1 MLKPDDS
8 EMREKLK
15 KQQEDR
21 PGEKSMIR
29 FADDDVAEQAQS
41 DELYIMLE
49 DFLPQLD
56 EFFQQK
62 QSVVLVDLETLAAMT
77 PAESN
82 VDSEIET
89 EIKVQVEK
97 TPRKKLE
104 IQETPIPEVSPVLK
118 ALIDKNLLEIF
129 KFYSKKHLN

>member
-1 MLKPDDS
+1 
-8 EMREKLK
+8 MRDELK
-15 KQQEDR
+15 KQQEAR

-29 FADDDVAEQAQS
+29 FADDDVAEEAQA

-77 PAESN
+77 PAGSN
-82 VDSEIET
+82 VDSEADT

-129 KFYSKKHLN
+129 KFYGKKHLNQKGDFD